1 MRINRVEFNLNTLV
15 DFTKIIDV
23 RSESEFF
30 EDRIPSAYNL
40 PVLNNEERIII
51 GTKYKENSFEA
62 RKNGALIIS
71 KNISKIIKKNIF
83 KREDKILIY
92 CWRGGLRS
100 LSLYLVLKQ
109 IGFNVVLLEGGYKS
123 YRKYIVKFF
132 QEDIHHYKFNQV
144 KGVTG
149 VGKTL
154 FLKTLKKKFPI
165 LDLEG
170 LAKHKG
176 SILGDLPGVKQP
188 SQKFFETIIHDE
200 LKKIDISQSIWVESE
215 SIKIGK
221 LSIPDKLWKKM
232 ALGTNIKLEAPL
244 KERVNFILKD
254 YKYFIEKPNL
264 MTNSMIVLKK
274 IIKKEDYLIIEKNL
288 SKGDFSRFVEN
299 LITNH
304 YDKAYKKTRSEV
316 NKENDIIINLNK
328 INGIEFLK
336 IIKNN
341 KIFH

>member
-1 MRINRVEFNLNTLV
+1 M
-15 DFTKIIDV
+15 
-23 RSESEFF
+23 
-30 EDRIPSAYNL
+30 
-40 PVLNNEERIII
+40 
-51 GTKYKENSFEA
+51 
-62 RKNGALIIS
+62 
-71 KNISKIIKKNIF
+71 
-83 KREDKILIY
+83 
-92 CWRGGLRS
+92 
-100 LSLYLVLKQ
+100 SLYLVLKQ